1 MQRGAWKRKAC
12 RGGDC
17 CSEREEIV
25 SWIFGVGSIC
35 WQSPIF
41 LNADLSN
48 ISAPESLT
56 DNIAFVGTWNPATLT
71 ADDKTVLYL
80 QSDNTLYYPTADTPV
95 RAFHAYFNLIGIT
108 AGDLASS
115 IKNFVLSFDNDD
127 ATSLSEELRMRNE
140 ETAAARE
147 WFTLD
152 GRRLNGKPAKSG
164 IYINGGQKVLVK

>member
-12 RGGDC
+12 RGWDC
-17 CSEREEIV
+17 CTEREEIV
-25 SWIFGVGSIC
+25 SWIFGVGAIC

-80 QSDNTLYYPTADTPV
+80 QSDNTLYYPTADTPAHDESGHGPAYTDALQQHYQHQKRRRQLRWRRHRSV
-95 RAFHAYFNLIGIT
+95 PCPRMRRLGCLGRQLNRAAFHLPAQSRIHVWPKST
-108 AGDLASS
+108 PSC
-115 IKNFVLSFDNDD
+115 
-127 ATSLSEELRMRNE
+127 
-140 ETAAARE
+140 
-147 WFTLD
+147 FTF
-152 GRRLNGKPAKSG
+152 
-164 IYINGGQKVLVK
+164 YHQ